1 MGCTPVVCF
10 RGTTNNMNIMPTEES
25 VSKTELSSE
34 KKEQEAKTDH
44 YDCEKNCTCGENC
57 ECEKKHYYLTKK
69 AIGWIIILIII
80 LSSFFG
86 AVFGFMS
93 AGAVSVFSAK
103 IEQKIQHYFPKL
115 KNQSA
120 EVQSNKQQVLVED
133 SAVIDVVQKASPA
146 VVSIIIT
153 KDIPNYSNNFNDF
166 FNQFFGGGYPDDYG
180 EDSQGDRGGTTQ
192 QEVGGGSG
200 FFITSDGL
208 ILTNRH
214 VVSDTQADY
223 TVLTNDGEKYPAN
236 VLARDPARDV
246 AIIKIE
252 GNNFPILTLG
262 DSDSLQ
268 IGQTTIAIG
277 NSLGEFSNSVSRGIV
292 SGLKRNL
299 VAGSG
304 FGSSEKLTD
313 VIQTDAAINS
323 GNSGG
328 PLIDIQGNVIGINVA
343 MAQGAQNVGFALPI
357 NQATRLIEQAKG
369 GAKIS
374 IPFLGVRYISIDASV
389 QKEAQL
395 PFDYGVLVMRGSKIT
410 DLAVI
415 PGSPAD
421 KAGIV
426 ENDIILEVNGKKIN
440 EDNQL
445 SDVVAKH
452 NVGDTLKIKIWHKG
466 QTKDVEVKLQESN
479 K

>member
-1 MGCTPVVCF
+1 MD
-10 RGTTNNMNIMPTEES
+10 IMQTEES
-25 VSKTELSSE
+25 VSKTELLSE
-34 KKEQEAKTDH
+34 KKEQAAKTEH
-44 YDCEKNCTCGENC
+44 CDCEKKCG
-57 ECEKKHYYLTKK
+57 YLRKK
-69 AIGWIIILIII
+69 ALAWVIVLTII

-86 AVFGFMS
+86 AIFGFMS
-93 AGAVSVFSAK
+93 AGAVSIFSSK
-103 IEQKIQHYFPKL
+103 VGQKIQQYFPKL
-115 KNQSA
+115 KNQA
-120 EVQSNKQQVLVED
+120 TDVQANKQQVLVED
-133 SAVIDVVQKASPA
+133 SAVIDVVKKASPA

-153 KDIPNYSNNFNDF
+153 KNIPNYSNNFNDF
-166 FNQFFGGGYPDDYG
+166 FNQFFGEGYPDNGSDPQSDQ
-180 EDSQGDRGGTTQ
+180 EGTTQ

-223 TVLTNDGEKYPAN
+223 TVLTNDGKKYSAN

-246 AIIKIE
+246 AVIKIE
-252 GNNFPILTLG
+252 GNNFPILALG

-357 NQATRLIEQAKG
+357 NQAIRLIEQAKG

-374 IPFLGVRYISIDASV
+374 IPFLGVRYISIDTSV

-440 EDNQL
+440 ADNQL

-452 NVGDTLKIKIWHKG
+452 NVGDTLKINIWHKG
-466 QTKDVEVKLQESN
+466 QTKEVEVKLQESN

>member
-1 MGCTPVVCF
+1 MQ
-10 RGTTNNMNIMPTEES
+10 TEEL
-25 VSKTELSSE
+25 VSKIDSSSE
-34 KKEQEAKTDH
+34 KKEQETKTKH
-44 YDCEKNCTCGENC
+44 CNCGEKC
-57 ECEKKHYYLTKK
+57 DCKGKCGYFKKRVLV
-69 AIGWIIILIII
+69 WIIVLTIII
-80 LSSFFG
+80 SSFFG

-93 AGAVSVFSAK
+93 AGAASVFSSK
-103 IEQKIQHYFPKL
+103 IGQKIQQYFPKL
-115 KNQSA
+115 KNQSIIS
-120 EVQSNKQQVLVED
+120 QTNKQQVLVED
-133 SAVIDVVQKASPA
+133 SAVIDVVKKSSPA

-166 FNQFFGGGYPDDYG
+166 FNQFFGGGSVG
-180 EDSQGDRGGTTQ
+180 NNSNDSQNDQGGTTK

-223 TVLTNDGEKYPAN
+223 TVLTNDGKKYSAK

-246 AIIKIE
+246 AVIKIE
-252 GNNFPILTLG
+252 GNNFPTLALG

-277 NSLGEFSNSVSRGIV
+277 NALGEFTNSVSRGIV

-299 VAGSG
+299 EAGSG
-304 FGSSEKLTD
+304 LGSSERLTD

-328 PLIDIQGNVIGINVA
+328 PLLDIQGNVIGINVA

-389 QKEAQL
+389 QQEAQL
-395 PFDYGVLVMRGSKIT
+395 PFDYGVLVLRGSKIT
-410 DLAVI
+410 DLAVV

-426 ENDIILEVNGKKIN
+426 ENDIILEADGKKI
-440 EDNQL
+440 DDKNQL
-445 SDVVAKH
+445 SDIVAKH
-452 NVGDTLKIKIWHKG
+452 NVGDTITLKIWHKG
-466 QTKDVEVKLQESN
+466 QTKNVDVKLQESN
-479 K
+479 NK

>member
-1 MGCTPVVCF
+1 MD
-10 RGTTNNMNIMPTEES
+10 IMQTEEL
-25 VSKTELSSE
+25 VSKEGSSPE
-34 KKEQEAKTDH
+34 KKAQEI
-44 YDCEKNCTCGENC
+44 KNKHCACGKKCNCGENC
-57 ECEKKHYYLTKK
+57 TCKKKYDCLTKRTTV
-69 AIGWIIILIII
+69 WIIVLTII

-93 AGAVSVFSAK
+93 AGATSVFSSK
-103 IEQKIQHYFPKL
+103 IEQKIQQYFPKL

-120 EVQSNKQQVLVED
+120 TLQTNKQQVLVED
-133 SAVIDVVQKASPA
+133 SAVIDVVKKSSPA
-146 VVSIIIT
+146 VVSIIIS
-153 KDIPNYSNNFNDF
+153 KDVPNYSSDNFNDF
-166 FNQFFGGGYPDDYG
+166 FNQFFGGGSSNSANDNG
-180 EDSQGDRGGTTQ
+180 SQNNQGGTTK

-200 FFITSDGL
+200 FFITTDGL

-223 TVLTNDGEKYPAN
+223 TVLTNDGKKYPAK

-246 AIIKIE
+246 AVIKIE
-252 GNNFPILTLG
+252 GNDFPTLSLG

-277 NSLGEFSNSVSRGIV
+277 NTLGEFTNSVSRGIV

-299 VAGSG
+299 EAGSG
-304 FGSSEKLTD
+304 LGSSERLTD

-328 PLIDIQGNVIGINVA
+328 PLLDIQGNVIGINVA

-357 NQATRLIEQAKG
+357 NQAVRLVEQAKG

-374 IPFLGVRYISIDASV
+374 IPFLGVRYISIDATV
-389 QKEAQL
+389 QAEAQL
-395 PFDYGVLVMRGSKIT
+395 PFDYGVLVLRGNKIT
-410 DLAVI
+410 DLAVV

-426 ENDIILEVNGKKIN
+426 ENDIILEADGKKIDEN
-440 EDNQL
+440 NQL

-452 NVGDTLKIKIWHKG
+452 NVGDTITLKIWHKG

-479 K
+479 KQ